1 MGNKVTTL
9 NEAKATYKGR
19 GYLRKTKLGLASGVV
34 LAGTV
39 VFATANVSA
48 DEVTAT
54 QTTDNAATNLVSAQ
68 ETTSDANLSQ
78 QASAGA
84 QEGSITTPVQSSS
97 LDSAVTAAQNTG
109 VEVAKDNTVTYEE
122 KSQADADLAQQEEKV
137 EAATETQKEVDQT
150 VTNAESTAKDAGVNV
165 TPTETVTYKDDNAA
179 AVADANK
186 QAANLE
192 TATEAQKEI
201 SATLPQAVS
210 TAKDAGVSVSVTE
223 GVSYSDAKKA
233 IENLTKQ
240 VAALNTARDT
250 QRQIDSALALA
261 VAEAKKSGLNITTG
275 ATTTTSDV
283 QKALADLK
291 AQLETLSNAEK
302 AQSAAN
308 KTIDDAKL
316 KAATAG
322 TTVNNTGTVTVSADE
337 AQNKA
342 NEIANNIANVISKN
356 GEITK
361 ANEEAQKDY
370 EEKVKTYEANK
381 ATATSANEVISN
393 AVTIATAAGTT
404 VKNTGAVTVSASE
417 ATAKANEI
425 ATAIA
430 NTVAKNK
437 DITKANEDAQKE
449 YEEKVKAYEAN
460 KATVTSANATITN
473 AAAAAT
479 AAGTTVKDGET
490 VTVSASEAS
499 AKAKEIANEIAKVV
513 AKNAEINKAND
524 EAQKAY
530 EEAKKKV
537 DSENAAKLAEYNTK
551 LAEYNKKLEEA
562 KSNITTEGYP
572 TETLIQGLIFD
583 KEPNAT
589 VSISGVSGY
598 YIAPDTNKY
607 GNAEGMRY
615 MGYSGAEG
623 EKLVSSMSSPITL
636 HISDDLSSYPIVLK
650 NNQTATVT
658 YTNLQ
663 NSSYNGT
670 KISKVTYEI
679 TAHTGSDDYY
689 ETVYVMT
696 DPTNGLMTA
705 NQFEWHA
712 QADIKVTFY
721 DDKGNVISANPETP
735 MVIGL
740 SSLNHSIAGVESVK
754 NYNFKF
760 IGINGSA
767 VTENADGIYSKTNTD
782 DKENGS
788 KYTNPEWDQA
798 DNPLFYYGSGA
809 GVLSSG
815 DSIQFTMDAS
825 LPAQWL
831 TISSKVATLT
841 VTPPTP
847 PKLNQDDIPPVE
859 TTPTTEAVSYTLN
872 VDNPEPEK
880 PTPKPLEEAEYKT
893 VNVDNPEPEK
903 PTPKP
908 LQEAEAKNIVVNAET
923 HDVTVGAETHAIT
936 MTANTHDVVIA
947 TSVHPVEVKQTPSNT
962 KSVTNTENVDINKQ
976 LVSKGSTVDWKLS
989 NESLKA
995 ARDYTVGYNMS
1006 DALPSGFTLDLQ
1018 ATAAASPA
1026 YTLSYNAETRTLLA
1040 TATADTLYAMNADL
1054 TKTYDVPLVT
1064 VIGTV
1069 DNDAATYK
1077 NTFTTTVTT
1086 ADTVIRDDKGN
1097 VTPNGKTSTYKKT
1110 SNTVVVYTPGSDV
1123 RTYNGNVV
1131 VRYFED
1137 GTNVKI
1143 APNQIDLEDA
1153 KVGTSYDTTDQKQE
1167 TIAYNGKLY
1176 KITSKVVGNEQ
1187 GKVTDGTTY
1196 VDYFYK
1202 EVEQEEGKGNVVVHY
1217 INEDGETISNDVVD
1231 SENVPTGSDYDTTDH
1246 KPTTIKTEDGIE
1258 YSLVPTK
1265 TIGDETGKVT
1275 EGTTEITYVYKRV
1288 TPKPETPTPNDN
1300 TISPVKHIYN
1310 RDGQQIDG
1318 VTILPNSKVYYTA
1331 TYDADQFK
1339 GMTATAAD
1347 IAKGFALIDDIE
1359 DNTVTLDVDN
1369 AVVTIADG
1377 SVQTDLTVKYYN
1389 SIDEAPAE
1397 SQTMLSKSGTKVDGN
1412 FVAVVPKDGDYTAF
1426 YNKYIKTGT
1435 SFYVTLPV
1443 ITGDYTGTF
1452 KNHVSQIAFGNGYDG
1467 NIVENN
1473 IPKLEAL
1480 KDAVEAVGSSK
1491 SLANGVVA
1499 LNQVFPYE
1507 LDGPAIAT
1515 NVEGGLVKYV
1525 INDDFDETHDRYD
1538 GVFYAFAQQKVELKD
1553 GTIINVGDEITRYV
1567 TQNVVRNEDGTI
1579 TSVSY
1584 SFNPDFLA
1592 SLKVSADNL
1601 FDPVIYMQ
1609 VTRIAYGDNVENKF
1623 EVVINDYVVES
1634 NTVVTHTPEPTPETP
1649 TTPTPE
1655 TPSTPVTPTPAEDVP
1670 VQKAALLP
1678 ETGEKDGTASA
1689 VAGFGVAALSIL
1701 GLAYTGKK
1709 KKGHN

>member
-9 NEAKATYKGR
+9 NEAKATHKGH
-19 GYLRKTKLGLASGVV
+19 GYLRKTKIGLASGI
-34 LAGTV
+34 AIASTV

-109 VEVAKDNTVTYEE
+109 VEVAQDNTVTYEE
-122 KSQADADLAQQEEKV
+122 KSQADTDLTQQEEKV

-150 VTNAESTAKDAGVNV
+150 VANAESTAKDAGVNV
-165 TPTETVTYKDDNAA
+165 TPTETVTYKDDNAG

-186 QAANLE
+186 QAANLG

-201 SATLPQAVS
+201 SATLPQAVA
-210 TAKDAGVSVSVTE
+210 TAKDAGVTVSVAE

-233 IENLTKQ
+233 IEDLTKQ

-479 AAGTTVKDGET
+479 AAGTTVKDGGT

-499 AKAKEIANEIAKVV
+499 AKAKEIAANIAKVV
-513 AKNAEINKAND
+513 AANAEITKANK
-524 EAQKAY
+524 EAQKNY
-530 EEAKKKV
+530 EEAKKAV
-537 DSENAAKLAEYNTK
+537 DTENAAKQAQYEKELAEAKAKTSEKGYASQVLLQQLVYNNEPD
-551 LAEYNKKLEEA
+551 AVI
-562 KSNITTEGYP
+562 SSITSSTG
-572 TETLIQGLIFD
+572 
-583 KEPNAT
+583 AT
-589 VSISGVSGY
+589 VISPTKDEKTYAAFGQAYAERTYGGKGVTYDSSDIY
-598 YIAPDTNKY
+598 YIMPYQILQTNGAAAY
-607 GNAEGMRY
+607 LNAGD
-615 MGYSGAEG
+615 S
-623 EKLVSSMSSPITL
+623 VTL
-636 HISDDLSSYPIVLK
+636 
-650 NNQTATVT
+650 T
-658 YTNLQ
+658 YTNLA
-663 NSSYNGT
+663 NSSYGNK
-670 KISKVTYEI
+670 KISKVEVTYTLTEN
-679 TAHTGSDDYY
+679 TTGD
-689 ETVYVMT
+689 TIAVGFFN
-696 DPTNGLMTA
+696 DPTKTLRYTVSQGKVRFSLMATYYDEKG
-705 NQFEWHA
+705 QKI
-712 QADIKVTFY
+712 DIK
-721 DDKGNVISANPETP
+721 DAVIAAN
-735 MVIGL
+735 
-740 SSLNHSIAGVESVK
+740 SLNHDSVVLPN
-754 NYNFKF
+754 NYSADNHYEYVSLDDSKSKF
-760 IGINGSA
+760 VTINGSSITVQNGKAYSIINNAFKSA
-767 VTENADGIYSKTNTD
+767 VD
-782 DKENGS
+782 ENGQGP
-788 KYTNPEWDQA
+788 TEWDSE
-798 DNPLFYYGSGA
+798 DSNMFWYGSIAVAYSGNSDGTLSLNFGA
-809 GVLSSG
+809 IGRTDVW
-815 DSIQFTMDAS
+815 FTFN
-825 LPAQWL
+825 
-831 TISSKVATLT
+831 SKIPVPV
-841 VTPPTP
+841 VTPPEYEKIP
-847 PKLNQDDIPPVE
+847 LN
-859 TTPTTEAVSYTLN
+859 
-872 VDNPEPEK
+872 PEK
-880 PTPKPLEEAEYKT
+880 PQPMSEAVAYT
-893 VNVDNPEPEK
+893 LNVDNPEPEK

-1131 VRYFED
+1131 VRYFEE

-1310 RDGQQIDG
+1310 KDGQQIDG

-1377 SVQTDLTVKYYN
+1377 SVQSDLTVKYYN

-1397 SQTMLSKSGTKVDGN
+1397 LQTMLSKSGTKVDGN

-1538 GVFYAFAQQKVELKD
+1538 GVFYAFAQQKLELKD

>member
-9 NEAKATYKGR
+9 NEAKATHKGH
-19 GYLRKTKLGLASGVV
+19 GYLRKTKIGLASGI
-34 LAGTV
+34 AIASTV

-109 VEVAKDNTVTYEE
+109 VEVAQDNTVTYEE
-122 KSQADADLAQQEEKV
+122 KSQADTDLTQQEEKV

-150 VTNAESTAKDAGVNV
+150 VANAESAAKDAGVNV
-165 TPTETVTYKDDNAA
+165 TPTESLTYKDDNAA

-186 QAANLE
+186 QATNLE

-201 SATLPQAVS
+201 SATLPQAVA

-233 IENLTKQ
+233 IEDLTKQ

-337 AQNKA
+337 AQSKA

-356 GEITK
+356 SDITK
-361 ANEEAQKDY
+361 ANEAAQKDY

-404 VKNTGAVTVSASE
+404 VK
-417 ATAKANEI
+417 
-425 ATAIA
+425 
-430 NTVAKNK
+430 
-437 DITKANEDAQKE
+437 
-449 YEEKVKAYEAN
+449 
-460 KATVTSANATITN
+460 
-473 AAAAAT
+473 
-479 AAGTTVKDGET
+479 DGGT

-530 EEAKKKV
+530 EDAKKKV
-537 DSENAAKLAEYNTK
+537 DSENAAKLAEYNK
-551 LAEYNKKLEEA
+551 ALAEMQAELDANRGKD
-562 KSNITTEGYP
+562 GYL
-572 TETLIQGLIFD
+572 TQDLVQSLVFD
-583 KEPNAT
+583 SEPNAT
-589 VSISGVSGY
+589 AVVETPG
-598 YIAPDTNKY
+598 
-607 GNAEGMRY
+607 
-615 MGYSGAEG
+615 G
-623 EKLVSSMSSPITL
+623 EKFEVVNGVQNLDEKYFVAKGQTL
-636 HISDDLSSYPIVLK
+636 K
-650 NNQTATVT
+650 VT
-658 YTNLQ
+658 YTNLE

-670 KISKVTYEI
+670 KISKVVYTY
-679 TAHTGSDDYY
+679 TALTDNGDY
-689 ETVYVMT
+689 VFPLK
-696 DPTNGLMTA
+696 DPTQTVNHHAGGDPFTTGKLALAFTA
-705 NQFEWHA
+705 QF
-712 QADIKVTFY
+712 F
-721 DDKGNVISANPETP
+721 DKDGNVISFSKDAPA
-735 MVIGL
+735 L
-740 SSLNHSIAGVESVK
+740 IAINSMNNTK
-754 NYNFKF
+754 NYSGTGYGESITDLGENTEF
-760 IGINGSA
+760 IKINGSSVDYNNGVVYSA
-767 VTENADGIYSKTNTD
+767 TDNAYVSA
-782 DKENGS
+782 GS
-788 KYTNPEWDQA
+788 RYES
-798 DNPLFYYGSGA
+798 NPLNNPNEYWDSTDSPLRWYGA
-809 GVLSSG
+809 GVLKVTSG
-815 DSIQFTMDAS
+815 DTISFTIQNDSVNAALES
-825 LPAQWL
+825 LGQQWFAF
-831 TISSKVATLT
+831 SSKVAAPTL
-841 VTPPTP
+841 PTP
-847 PKLNQDDIPPVE
+847 PE
-859 TTPTTEAVSYTLN
+859 TDTVYVDEPKPTPTTEAVAYTLN

-1131 VRYFED
+1131 VRYFEE

-1167 TIAYNGKLY
+1167 TIAYNAKLY

-1217 INEDGETISNDVVD
+1217 INKDGETISNDVVD

-1246 KPTTIKTEDGIE
+1246 KSTTIKTEDGIE

-1310 RDGQQIDG
+1310 RDGQQIYG

-1397 SQTMLSKSGTKVDGN
+1397 LQTMLSKSGTKVDGN

-1538 GVFYAFAQQKVELKD
+1538 GVFYAFAQQKL
-1553 GTIINVGDEITRYV
+1553 
-1567 TQNVVRNEDGTI
+1567 
-1579 TSVSY
+1579 
-1584 SFNPDFLA
+1584 
-1592 SLKVSADNL
+1592 
-1601 FDPVIYMQ
+1601 
-1609 VTRIAYGDNVENKF
+1609 
-1623 EVVINDYVVES
+1623 
-1634 NTVVTHTPEPTPETP
+1634 
-1649 TTPTPE
+1649 
-1655 TPSTPVTPTPAEDVP
+1655 
-1670 VQKAALLP
+1670 
-1678 ETGEKDGTASA
+1678 
-1689 VAGFGVAALSIL
+1689 
-1701 GLAYTGKK
+1701 
-1709 KKGHN
+1709 

>member
-233 IENLTKQ
+233 IEDMTKQ

-322 TTVNNTGTVTVSADE
+322 TIVNNTGTVTVSADE

-356 GEITK
+356 ADITK
-361 ANEEAQKDY
+361 ANEEAQK
-370 EEKVKTYEANK
+370 A
-381 ATATSANEVISN
+381 
-393 AVTIATAAGTT
+393 
-404 VKNTGAVTVSASE
+404 
-417 ATAKANEI
+417 
-425 ATAIA
+425 
-430 NTVAKNK
+430 
-437 DITKANEDAQKE
+437 

-479 AAGTTVKDGET
+479 AAGTTVKDGGT

-530 EEAKKKV
+530 DEAKKAV
-537 DSENAAKLAEYNTK
+537 NSENAAKLAEYNK
-551 LAEYNKKLEEA
+551 ALAEMQAELDAVRGKD
-562 KSNITTEGYP
+562 GY
-572 TETLIQGLIFD
+572 LSQDLVQSLVFD
-583 KEPNAT
+583 SEPNAT
-589 VSISGVSGY
+589 AVVES
-598 YIAPDTNKY
+598 PD
-607 GNAEGMRY
+607 
-615 MGYSGAEG
+615 G
-623 EKLVSSMSSPITL
+623 EKSEVVNDVYNLNHKYFIAKGQTL
-636 HISDDLSSYPIVLK
+636 K
-650 NNQTATVT
+650 VT
-658 YTNLQ
+658 YTNLE

-670 KISKVTYEI
+670 KISKVVYTY
-679 TAHTGSDDYY
+679 TALTDNGDY
-689 ETVYVMT
+689 VFPFK
-696 DPTNGLMTA
+696 DPTQTLNHNAGGDPFTTGKSALAFTA
-705 NQFEWHA
+705 QF
-712 QADIKVTFY
+712 F
-721 DDKGNVISANPETP
+721 DKDGNVISFSKDAPALIAINSMNNTTNYSGTGYGE
-735 MVIGL
+735 
-740 SSLNHSIAGVESVK
+740 SITDLGE
-754 NYNFKF
+754 NTEF
-760 IGINGSA
+760 IKINGSSVDYDNGVVYSA
-767 VTENADGIYSKTNTD
+767 TDNAYVSA
-782 DKENGS
+782 GS
-788 KYTNPEWDQA
+788 RYEA
-798 DNPLFYYGSGA
+798 NPLNNPNEYWDTADSPLRWYGA
-809 GVLSSG
+809 GVLKVTSG
-815 DSIQFTMDAS
+815 DTISFTIQNVSVNAALES
-825 LPAQWL
+825 LGQQWFAF
-831 TISSKVATLT
+831 SSKVAAPTL
-841 VTPPTP
+841 PTP
-847 PKLNQDDIPPVE
+847 PEYEPEPEPGVVTE
-859 TTPTTEAVSYTLN
+859 TPSDAVSYTLN
-872 VDNPEPEK
+872 VDNPEPDK
-880 PTPKPLEEAEYKT
+880 PDPTPLK
-893 VNVDNPEPEK
+893 
-903 PTPKP
+903 
-908 LQEAEAKNIVVNAET
+908 EAEAKNIVVTADT

-1086 ADTVIRDDKGN
+1086 ADTVIRDNKGN

-1131 VRYFED
+1131 VRYFEE

-1196 VDYFYK
+1196 IDYFYK
-1202 EVEQEEGKGNVVVHY
+1202 EVEREEGKGNVVVHY

-1310 RDGQQIDG
+1310 KDGQQIDG

-1397 SQTMLSKSGTKVDGN
+1397 LQTMLSKSGTKVDGN

-1538 GVFYAFAQQKVELKD
+1538 GVFYAFAQQKLELKD
-1553 GTIINVGDEITRYV
+1553 GTIINVGDEITRFV
-1567 TQNVVRNEDGTI
+1567 TQNVVRKEDGTI

-1623 EVVINDYVVES
+1623 EVVINDYIVES
-1634 NTVVTHTPEPTPETP
+1634 NTVVTHTPEPTPEKP

-1678 ETGEKDGTASA
+1678 ETGEKGGTASA
-1689 VAGFGVAALSIL
+1689 VAGFGVAALSVI

-1709 KKGHN
+1709 KKGQN

>member
-48 DEVTAT
+48 DEVTTGAT
-54 QTTDNAATNLVSAQ
+54 SESAVQTTDNAATNLVTSQGA
-68 ETTSDANLSQ
+68 TSDANLSQ

-109 VEVAKDNTVTYEE
+109 VEVAQDNTVTYEE
-122 KSQADADLAQQEEKV
+122 KSQADTDLTQQEEKV

-150 VTNAESTAKDAGVNV
+150 VANAESTAKDAGVNV
-165 TPTETVTYKDDNAA
+165 TPTETVTYKDDNAG

-192 TATEAQKEI
+192 TATDAQKEI
-201 SATLPQAVS
+201 SATLPQAVA
-210 TAKDAGVSVSVTE
+210 TAKDAGVTVSVAE

-233 IENLTKQ
+233 IEDLTKQ

-449 YEEKVKAYEAN
+449 YEEAKKANA
-460 KATVTSANATITN
+460 AADASVDSANATITN
-473 AAAAAT
+473 AATAAT
-479 AAGTTVKDGET
+479 AAGTTVKDGGT
-490 VTVSASEAS
+490 ITVSAGEAN
-499 AKAKEIANEIAKVV
+499 AKATEIAANIAKVV
-513 AKNAEINKAND
+513 AANAEITKANK

-530 EEAKKKV
+530 EDAKKKV
-537 DSENAAKLAEYNTK
+537 DSENAAKLAEYNK
-551 LAEYNKKLEEA
+551 ALAEMQAELDANRGKD
-562 KSNITTEGYP
+562 GYL
-572 TETLIQGLIFD
+572 TQDLVQSLVFD
-583 KEPNAT
+583 SEPNAT
-589 VSISGVSGY
+589 AVVET
-598 YIAPDTNKY
+598 PD
-607 GNAEGMRY
+607 
-615 MGYSGAEG
+615 G
-623 EKLVSSMSSPITL
+623 EKSEAVNDVYNLNHKYFIAKGQTL
-636 HISDDLSSYPIVLK
+636 K
-650 NNQTATVT
+650 VT
-658 YTNLQ
+658 YTNLE

-670 KISKVTYEI
+670 KISKVVYTY
-679 TAHTGSDDYY
+679 TALTDNGDYLY
-689 ETVYVMT
+689 PFK
-696 DPTNGLMTA
+696 DPTQTVNHNAGGDPFTTGKSALAFTA
-705 NQFEWHA
+705 QF
-712 QADIKVTFY
+712 F
-721 DDKGNVISANPETP
+721 DKDGNVISFSKDAPALIAINSMNNTTNYSGTSYGE
-735 MVIGL
+735 
-740 SSLNHSIAGVESVK
+740 SITDLGE
-754 NYNFKF
+754 NTEF
-760 IGINGSA
+760 IMINGSSVDYNNGVVYSA
-767 VTENADGIYSKTNTD
+767 TDNAYVSA
-782 DKENGS
+782 GS
-788 KYTNPEWDQA
+788 RYES
-798 DNPLFYYGSGA
+798 NPLNNPNEYWDAVDSPLRWYGA
-809 GVLSSG
+809 GVLKVTSG
-815 DSIQFTMDAS
+815 DTISFTIQNVSVNAPLES
-825 LPAQWL
+825 LGQQWFAF
-831 TISSKVATLT
+831 SSKVAAPTL
-841 VTPPTP
+841 PTP
-847 PKLNQDDIPPVE
+847 PE
-859 TTPTTEAVSYTLN
+859 TDTVYVDEPKPTPTTEAVAYTLN

-947 TSVHPVEVKQTPSNT
+947 TSVHPVQVKQTPSNT

-1018 ATAAASPA
+1018 ATATASPA

-1131 VRYFED
+1131 VRYFEE

-1300 TISPVKHIYN
+1300 TISPFKHIYN
-1310 RDGQQIDG
+1310 KDGQQIDG

-1397 SQTMLSKSGTKVDGN
+1397 LQTMLSKSGTKVDGN
-1412 FVAVVPKDGDYTAF
+1412 FVAVVPKDGAYTAF

-1515 NVEGGLVKYV
+1515 NVDGGLVKYV

-1538 GVFYAFAQQKVELKD
+1538 GVFYAFAQQKLELKD

-1655 TPSTPVTPTPAEDVP
+1655 TPSTPVTPTPSEDVP

-1701 GLAYTGKK
+1701 GLAFTGKK

>member
-1 MGNKVTTL
+1 MK
-9 NEAKATYKGR
+9 
-19 GYLRKTKLGLASGVV
+19 
-34 LAGTV
+34 
-39 VFATANVSA
+39 
-48 DEVTAT
+48 
-54 QTTDNAATNLVSAQ
+54 
-68 ETTSDANLSQ
+68 
-78 QASAGA
+78 
-84 QEGSITTPVQSSS
+84 
-97 LDSAVTAAQNTG
+97 
-109 VEVAKDNTVTYEE
+109 
-122 KSQADADLAQQEEKV
+122 
-137 EAATETQKEVDQT
+137 
-150 VTNAESTAKDAGVNV
+150 
-165 TPTETVTYKDDNAA
+165 
-179 AVADANK
+179 
-186 QAANLE
+186 
-192 TATEAQKEI
+192 
-201 SATLPQAVS
+201 
-210 TAKDAGVSVSVTE
+210 
-223 GVSYSDAKKA
+223 
-233 IENLTKQ
+233 
-240 VAALNTARDT
+240 
-250 QRQIDSALALA
+250 
-261 VAEAKKSGLNITTG
+261 
-275 ATTTTSDV
+275 
-283 QKALADLK
+283 
-291 AQLETLSNAEK
+291 
-302 AQSAAN
+302 
-308 KTIDDAKL
+308 
-316 KAATAG
+316 
-322 TTVNNTGTVTVSADE
+322 
-337 AQNKA
+337 
-342 NEIANNIANVISKN
+342 
-356 GEITK
+356 
-361 ANEEAQKDY
+361 
-370 EEKVKTYEANK
+370 
-381 ATATSANEVISN
+381 
-393 AVTIATAAGTT
+393 
-404 VKNTGAVTVSASE
+404 
-417 ATAKANEI
+417 
-425 ATAIA
+425 
-430 NTVAKNK
+430 
-437 DITKANEDAQKE
+437 
-449 YEEKVKAYEAN
+449 
-460 KATVTSANATITN
+460 
-473 AAAAAT
+473 
-479 AAGTTVKDGET
+479 
-490 VTVSASEAS
+490 
-499 AKAKEIANEIAKVV
+499 
-513 AKNAEINKAND
+513 
-524 EAQKAY
+524 
-530 EEAKKKV
+530 
-537 DSENAAKLAEYNTK
+537 
-551 LAEYNKKLEEA
+551 
-562 KSNITTEGYP
+562 
-572 TETLIQGLIFD
+572 
-583 KEPNAT
+583 
-589 VSISGVSGY
+589 
-598 YIAPDTNKY
+598 
-607 GNAEGMRY
+607 
-615 MGYSGAEG
+615 
-623 EKLVSSMSSPITL
+623 
-636 HISDDLSSYPIVLK
+636 
-650 NNQTATVT
+650 
-658 YTNLQ
+658 
-663 NSSYNGT
+663 
-670 KISKVTYEI
+670 
-679 TAHTGSDDYY
+679 
-689 ETVYVMT
+689 
-696 DPTNGLMTA
+696 
-705 NQFEWHA
+705 
-712 QADIKVTFY
+712 
-721 DDKGNVISANPETP
+721 
-735 MVIGL
+735 
-740 SSLNHSIAGVESVK
+740 
-754 NYNFKF
+754 
-760 IGINGSA
+760 
-767 VTENADGIYSKTNTD
+767 
-782 DKENGS
+782 
-788 KYTNPEWDQA
+788 
-798 DNPLFYYGSGA
+798 
-809 GVLSSG
+809 
-815 DSIQFTMDAS
+815 
-825 LPAQWL
+825 
-831 TISSKVATLT
+831 
-841 VTPPTP
+841 
-847 PKLNQDDIPPVE
+847 
-859 TTPTTEAVSYTLN
+859 
-872 VDNPEPEK
+872 
-880 PTPKPLEEAEYKT
+880 
-893 VNVDNPEPEK
+893 
-903 PTPKP
+903 
-908 LQEAEAKNIVVNAET
+908 EAEAKNIVVTAET

-1110 SNTVVVYTPGSDV
+1110 SNTVIVYTPGSDV

-1131 VRYFED
+1131 VRYFEE

-1196 VDYFYK
+1196 IDYFYK
-1202 EVEQEEGKGNVVVHY
+1202 EVEREEGKGNVVVHY

-1310 RDGQQIDG
+1310 KDGQQIDG

-1331 TYDADQFK
+1331 TYDSDQFK

-1397 SQTMLSKSGTKVDGN
+1397 LQTMLSKSGTKVDGN

-1538 GVFYAFAQQKVELKD
+1538 GVFYAFAQQKLELKD
-1553 GTIINVGDEITRYV
+1553 GTIINVGDEITRFV

-1609 VTRIAYGDNVENKF
+1609 VTRIAYDDNVENKF

-1649 TTPTPE
+1649 TTPSPE

-1678 ETGEKDGTASA
+1678 ETGEKGGTASA
-1689 VAGFGVAALSIL
+1689 VAGFGVAALSVI

-1709 KKGHN
+1709 KKGQN

>member
-9 NEAKATYKGR
+9 NEAKATHKGH
-19 GYLRKTKLGLASGVV
+19 GYLRKTKIGLASGI
-34 LAGTV
+34 AIASTV

-150 VTNAESTAKDAGVNV
+150 VTNAESTAKDSGVNV

-233 IENLTKQ
+233 IEDMTKQ

-356 GEITK
+356 ADITK
-361 ANEEAQKDY
+361 ANEEAQK
-370 EEKVKTYEANK
+370 A
-381 ATATSANEVISN
+381 
-393 AVTIATAAGTT
+393 
-404 VKNTGAVTVSASE
+404 
-417 ATAKANEI
+417 
-425 ATAIA
+425 
-430 NTVAKNK
+430 
-437 DITKANEDAQKE
+437 

-479 AAGTTVKDGET
+479 AAGTTVKDGGT

-499 AKAKEIANEIAKVV
+499 AKAKEITNEIAKVV

-530 EEAKKKV
+530 EDAKKHV

-551 LAEYNKKLEEA
+551 LDEYNKKLEEA
-562 KSNITTEGYP
+562 KANITTEGYP
-572 TETLIQGLIFD
+572 TEVLIQGLIFD

-663 NSSYNGT
+663 NSSYNET

-740 SSLNHSIAGVESVK
+740 SSLNHSNDGVESVK

-760 IGINGSA
+760 VGINGSA

-788 KYTNPEWDQA
+788 KYTNLEWDQA

-825 LPAQWL
+825 RPAQWL
-831 TISSKVATLT
+831 TISSKVAALT

-847 PKLNQDDIPPVE
+847 PEYEPEPEPGIVTE
-859 TTPTTEAVSYTLN
+859 TPSDAVSYTLN
-872 VDNPEPEK
+872 VDNPEPDK
-880 PTPKPLEEAEYKT
+880 PDPTPLK
-893 VNVDNPEPEK
+893 
-903 PTPKP
+903 
-908 LQEAEAKNIVVNAET
+908 EAEAKNIVVTAET

-1131 VRYFED
+1131 VRYFEE

-1397 SQTMLSKSGTKVDGN
+1397 LQTMLSKSGTKVDGN

-1538 GVFYAFAQQKVELKD
+1538 GVFYAFAQQKLELKD
-1553 GTIINVGDEITRYV
+1553 GTIINVGDEITRFV

>member
-48 DEVTAT
+48 DEVTTGAT
-54 QTTDNAATNLVSAQ
+54 SESAVQTTDNAATNLVTSQGA
-68 ETTSDANLSQ
+68 TSDANLSQ

-109 VEVAKDNTVTYEE
+109 VEVAQDNTVTYEE
-122 KSQADADLAQQEEKV
+122 KSQADTDLTQQEEKV

-150 VTNAESTAKDAGVNV
+150 VANAESTAKDAGVNV
-165 TPTETVTYKDDNAA
+165 TPTETVTYKDDNAG

-192 TATEAQKEI
+192 TATDAQKEI
-201 SATLPQAVS
+201 SATLPQAVA
-210 TAKDAGVSVSVTE
+210 TAKDAGVTVSVAE

-233 IENLTKQ
+233 IEDLTKQ

-302 AQSAAN
+302 AQSATN

-449 YEEKVKAYEAN
+449 YEEAKKANA
-460 KATVTSANATITN
+460 AADASVDSANATITN
-473 AAAAAT
+473 AATAAT
-479 AAGTTVKDGET
+479 AAGTTVKDGGT
-490 VTVSASEAS
+490 ITVSAGEAN
-499 AKAKEIANEIAKVV
+499 AKATEIAANIAKVV
-513 AKNAEINKAND
+513 AANAEITKANK

-530 EEAKKKV
+530 EDAKKKV
-537 DSENAAKLAEYNTK
+537 DSENAAKLAEYNK
-551 LAEYNKKLEEA
+551 ALAEMQAELDANRGKD
-562 KSNITTEGYP
+562 GYL
-572 TETLIQGLIFD
+572 TQDLVQSLVFD
-583 KEPNAT
+583 SEPNAT
-589 VSISGVSGY
+589 AVVET
-598 YIAPDTNKY
+598 PD
-607 GNAEGMRY
+607 
-615 MGYSGAEG
+615 G
-623 EKLVSSMSSPITL
+623 EKSEAVNDVYNLNHKYFIAKGQTL
-636 HISDDLSSYPIVLK
+636 K
-650 NNQTATVT
+650 VT
-658 YTNLQ
+658 YTNLE

-670 KISKVTYEI
+670 KISKVVYTY
-679 TAHTGSDDYY
+679 TALTDNGDYLY
-689 ETVYVMT
+689 PFK
-696 DPTNGLMTA
+696 DPTQTVNHNAGGDPFTTGKSALAFTA
-705 NQFEWHA
+705 QF
-712 QADIKVTFY
+712 F
-721 DDKGNVISANPETP
+721 DKDGNVISFSKDAPALIAINSMNNTTNYSGTSYGE
-735 MVIGL
+735 
-740 SSLNHSIAGVESVK
+740 SITDLGE
-754 NYNFKF
+754 NTEF
-760 IGINGSA
+760 IKINGSSVDYNNGVVYSA
-767 VTENADGIYSKTNTD
+767 TDNAYVSA
-782 DKENGS
+782 GS
-788 KYTNPEWDQA
+788 RYES
-798 DNPLFYYGSGA
+798 NPLNNPNEYWDAVDSPLRWYGA
-809 GVLSSG
+809 GVLKVTSG
-815 DSIQFTMDAS
+815 DTISFTIQNVSVNAPLES
-825 LPAQWL
+825 LGQQWFAF
-831 TISSKVATLT
+831 SSKVAAPTL
-841 VTPPTP
+841 PTP
-847 PKLNQDDIPPVE
+847 PE
-859 TTPTTEAVSYTLN
+859 TDTVYVDEPKPTPTTEAVAYTLN

-947 TSVHPVEVKQTPSNT
+947 TSVHPVQVKQTPSNT

-1018 ATAAASPA
+1018 ATATASPA

-1131 VRYFED
+1131 VRYFEE

-1300 TISPVKHIYN
+1300 TISPFKHIYN
-1310 RDGQQIDG
+1310 KDGQQIDG

-1397 SQTMLSKSGTKVDGN
+1397 LQTMLSKSGTKVDGN

-1538 GVFYAFAQQKVELKD
+1538 GVFYAFAQQKLELKD

-1655 TPSTPVTPTPAEDVP
+1655 TPSTPVTPTPSEDVP

-1701 GLAYTGKK
+1701 GLAFTGKK

>member
-9 NEAKATYKGR
+9 NEAKATHKGH
-19 GYLRKTKLGLASGVV
+19 GYLRKTKIGLASGI
-34 LAGTV
+34 AIASTV

-97 LDSAVTAAQNTG
+97 LDSAVTAAHNTG
-109 VEVAKDNTVTYEE
+109 VEVAQDNTVTYEE
-122 KSQADADLAQQEEKV
+122 KSQADTDLTQQEEKV

-150 VTNAESTAKDAGVNV
+150 VANAESAAKDAGVNV

-201 SATLPQAVS
+201 SATLPQAVA
-210 TAKDAGVSVSVTE
+210 TAKDAGVTVSVAE

-233 IENLTKQ
+233 IEDLTKQ

-479 AAGTTVKDGET
+479 AAGTTVKDGGT

-513 AKNAEINKAND
+513 AKNAEINKANE

-530 EEAKKKV
+530 EDAKKAV
-537 DSENAAKLAEYNTK
+537 DSEKAAKLAEYNK
-551 LAEYNKKLEEA
+551 ALAEMQAELDAVRGKD
-562 KSNITTEGYP
+562 GY
-572 TETLIQGLIFD
+572 LSQDLVQSLVFD
-583 KEPNAT
+583 SEPNAT
-589 VSISGVSGY
+589 AVVES
-598 YIAPDTNKY
+598 PD
-607 GNAEGMRY
+607 
-615 MGYSGAEG
+615 G
-623 EKLVSSMSSPITL
+623 EKSEVVNDVYNLNHKYFIAKGQTL
-636 HISDDLSSYPIVLK
+636 K
-650 NNQTATVT
+650 VT
-658 YTNLQ
+658 YTNLE

-670 KISKVTYEI
+670 KISKVVYTY
-679 TAHTGSDDYY
+679 TALTDNGDY
-689 ETVYVMT
+689 VFPFK
-696 DPTNGLMTA
+696 DPTQTLNHNAGGDPYTTGKSALAFTA
-705 NQFEWHA
+705 QF
-712 QADIKVTFY
+712 F
-721 DDKGNVISANPETP
+721 DKDGNVISFSKDAPA
-735 MVIGL
+735 L
-740 SSLNHSIAGVESVK
+740 IAINSMNNTK
-754 NYNFKF
+754 NYSGTGYGESITDLGENTEF
-760 IGINGSA
+760 IKINGSSVDYDNGVVYSA
-767 VTENADGIYSKTNTD
+767 TDNAYVSA
-782 DKENGS
+782 GS
-788 KYTNPEWDQA
+788 RYEA
-798 DNPLFYYGSGA
+798 NPLNNPNEYWDSADSPLRWYGA
-809 GVLSSG
+809 GVLKVTSG
-815 DSIQFTMDAS
+815 DTISFTIQNVSVNAALES
-825 LPAQWL
+825 LGQQWFAF
-831 TISSKVATLT
+831 SSKVAAPTL
-841 VTPPTP
+841 PTP
-847 PKLNQDDIPPVE
+847 PEPEKRLLNPEKPQPMS
-859 TTPTTEAVSYTLN
+859 EAVAYTLN

-893 VNVDNPEPEK
+893 VNVDNPEPDK
-903 PTPKP
+903 PDPTPLK
-908 LQEAEAKNIVVNAET
+908 EAEAKNIVVTAET

-1077 NTFTTTVTT
+1077 NTFTTTVST

-1131 VRYFED
+1131 VRYFEE

-1310 RDGQQIDG
+1310 KDGQQIDG

-1377 SVQTDLTVKYYN
+1377 SVQNDLTVKYYN

-1397 SQTMLSKSGTKVDGN
+1397 LQTMLSKSGTKVDGN

-1538 GVFYAFAQQKVELKD
+1538 GVFYAFAQQKLELKD

-1584 SFNPDFLA
+1584 SFNSDFLA

-1649 TTPTPE
+1649 TTPSPE
-1655 TPSTPVTPTPAEDVP
+1655 TPSTPVTPTPAEDIP

-1678 ETGEKDGTASA
+1678 ETGEKGGTASA
-1689 VAGFGVAALSIL
+1689 VAGFGVAALSVI

>member
-109 VEVAKDNTVTYEE
+109 VEVAQDNTVTYEE

-165 TPTETVTYKDDNAA
+165 TPTETVTYKDDNAG

-186 QAANLE
+186 QAANLQ
-192 TATEAQKEI
+192 TATDAQKEI
-201 SATLPQAVS
+201 SATLPQAVA
-210 TAKDAGVSVSVTE
+210 TAKDAGVAVSVAE

-233 IENLTKQ
+233 IEDLTKQ

-417 ATAKANEI
+417 ATANEI

-437 DITKANEDAQKE
+437 DITKANEEAQKA

-479 AAGTTVKDGET
+479 AAGTTVKDGGT
-490 VTVSASEAS
+490 VTVSANEAS

-513 AKNAEINKAND
+513 AKNAEINKANE

-530 EEAKKKV
+530 EDAKKAV
-537 DSENAAKLAEYNTK
+537 DSENAAKLAEYNK
-551 LAEYNKKLEEA
+551 ALAEMQAELDANRGKD
-562 KSNITTEGYP
+562 GY
-572 TETLIQGLIFD
+572 LSQDLVQSLVFD
-583 KEPNAT
+583 SEPNAT
-589 VSISGVSGY
+589 AVVETPS
-598 YIAPDTNKY
+598 
-607 GNAEGMRY
+607 
-615 MGYSGAEG
+615 G
-623 EKLVSSMSSPITL
+623 EKFEVVNGVQNLDEKYFIAKGQTL
-636 HISDDLSSYPIVLK
+636 K
-650 NNQTATVT
+650 VT
-658 YTNLQ
+658 YTNLE

-670 KISKVTYEI
+670 KISKVVYTY
-679 TAHTGSDDYY
+679 TALTDNGDY
-689 ETVYVMT
+689 VFPLK
-696 DPTNGLMTA
+696 DPTQTVNHRAGGDPYTTGKSALAFTA
-705 NQFEWHA
+705 QF
-712 QADIKVTFY
+712 F
-721 DDKGNVISANPETP
+721 DKDGNVISFSKDAPALIAINSMNNTTNYSGTGYAE
-735 MVIGL
+735 
-740 SSLNHSIAGVESVK
+740 SITDLGK
-754 NYNFKF
+754 NTEF
-760 IGINGSA
+760 IKINGSSVDYNNGVVYSA
-767 VTENADGIYSKTNTD
+767 TDNAYVAA
-782 DKENGS
+782 GS
-788 KYTNPEWDQA
+788 RYES
-798 DNPLFYYGSGA
+798 NPLNNPNEYWDAADSPLRWYGA
-809 GVLSSG
+809 GVLKVTSG
-815 DSIQFTMDAS
+815 DTISFTIQNVSVNAALES
-825 LPAQWL
+825 LGQQWFAF
-831 TISSKVATLT
+831 SSKVAAPTL
-841 VTPPTP
+841 PTP
-847 PKLNQDDIPPVE
+847 PE
-859 TTPTTEAVSYTLN
+859 TDTVYVDEPKPTPTTEAVAYTLN
-872 VDNPEPEK
+872 VDNPNPDK

-908 LQEAEAKNIVVNAET
+908 LQEAEAKNIVVTAET

-995 ARDYTVGYNMS
+995 ARDYTVSYNMS

-1131 VRYFED
+1131 VRYFEE

-1310 RDGQQIDG
+1310 KDGQQIDG

-1377 SVQTDLTVKYYN
+1377 SVQNDLTVKYYN

-1397 SQTMLSKSGTKVDGN
+1397 LQTMLSKSGTKVDGN

-1538 GVFYAFAQQKVELKD
+1538 GVFYAFAQQKLELKD
-1553 GTIINVGDEITRYV
+1553 GTIINVGDEITRFV

-1649 TTPTPE
+1649 TTPSPE

-1678 ETGEKDGTASA
+1678 ETGEKDGKVSA
-1689 VAGFGVAALSIL
+1689 IAGAGIAALSII

-1709 KKGHN
+1709 KKGQN

>member
-48 DEVTAT
+48 DEVTTGAT
-54 QTTDNAATNLVSAQ
+54 SESAVQTTDNAATNLVTSQGA
-68 ETTSDANLSQ
+68 TSDANLSQ

-109 VEVAKDNTVTYEE
+109 VEVAQDNTVTYEE
-122 KSQADADLAQQEEKV
+122 KSQADTDLTQQEEKV

-150 VTNAESTAKDAGVNV
+150 VANAESTAKDAGVNV
-165 TPTETVTYKDDNAA
+165 TPTETVTYKDDNAG

-192 TATEAQKEI
+192 TATDAQKEI
-201 SATLPQAVS
+201 SATLPQAVA
-210 TAKDAGVSVSVTE
+210 TAKDAGVTVSVAE

-233 IENLTKQ
+233 IEDLTKQ

-449 YEEKVKAYEAN
+449 YEEAKKANA
-460 KATVTSANATITN
+460 AADASVDSANATITN
-473 AAAAAT
+473 AATAAT
-479 AAGTTVKDGET
+479 AAGTTVKDGGT
-490 VTVSASEAS
+490 ITVSAGEAN
-499 AKAKEIANEIAKVV
+499 AKATEIAANIAKVV
-513 AKNAEINKAND
+513 AANAEITKANK

-530 EEAKKKV
+530 EDAKKKV
-537 DSENAAKLAEYNTK
+537 DSENAAKLAEYNK
-551 LAEYNKKLEEA
+551 ALAEMQAELDANRGKD
-562 KSNITTEGYP
+562 GYL
-572 TETLIQGLIFD
+572 TQDLVQSLVFD
-583 KEPNAT
+583 SEPNAT
-589 VSISGVSGY
+589 AVVET
-598 YIAPDTNKY
+598 PD
-607 GNAEGMRY
+607 
-615 MGYSGAEG
+615 G
-623 EKLVSSMSSPITL
+623 EKSEAVNDVYNLNHKYFIAKGQTL
-636 HISDDLSSYPIVLK
+636 K
-650 NNQTATVT
+650 VT
-658 YTNLQ
+658 YTNLE

-670 KISKVTYEI
+670 KISKVVYTY
-679 TAHTGSDDYY
+679 TALTDNGDYLY
-689 ETVYVMT
+689 PFK
-696 DPTNGLMTA
+696 DPTQTVNHNAGGDPFTTGKSALAFTA
-705 NQFEWHA
+705 QF
-712 QADIKVTFY
+712 F
-721 DDKGNVISANPETP
+721 DKDGNVISFSKDAPALIAINSMNNTTNYSGTSYGE
-735 MVIGL
+735 
-740 SSLNHSIAGVESVK
+740 SITDLGE
-754 NYNFKF
+754 NTEF
-760 IGINGSA
+760 IKINGSSVDYNNGVVYSA
-767 VTENADGIYSKTNTD
+767 TDNAYVSA
-782 DKENGS
+782 GS
-788 KYTNPEWDQA
+788 RYES
-798 DNPLFYYGSGA
+798 NPLNNPNEYWDAVDSPLRWYGA
-809 GVLSSG
+809 GVLKVTSG
-815 DSIQFTMDAS
+815 DTISFTIQNVSVNAPLES
-825 LPAQWL
+825 LGQQWFAF
-831 TISSKVATLT
+831 SSKVAAPTL
-841 VTPPTP
+841 PTP
-847 PKLNQDDIPPVE
+847 PE
-859 TTPTTEAVSYTLN
+859 TDTVYVDEPKPTPTTEAVAYTL
-872 VDNPEPEK
+872 
-880 PTPKPLEEAEYKT
+880 
-893 VNVDNPEPEK
+893 NVDNPEPEK

-947 TSVHPVEVKQTPSNT
+947 TSVHPVQVKQTPSNT

-1018 ATAAASPA
+1018 ATATASPA

-1131 VRYFED
+1131 VRYFEE

-1300 TISPVKHIYN
+1300 TISPFKHIYN
-1310 RDGQQIDG
+1310 KDGQQIDG

-1397 SQTMLSKSGTKVDGN
+1397 LQTMLSKSGTKVDGN

-1538 GVFYAFAQQKVELKD
+1538 GVFYAFAQQKLELKD

-1655 TPSTPVTPTPAEDVP
+1655 TPSTPVTPTPSEDVP

-1701 GLAYTGKK
+1701 GLAFTGKK

>member
-1 MGNKVTTL
+1 M
-9 NEAKATYKGR
+9 
-19 GYLRKTKLGLASGVV
+19 
-34 LAGTV
+34 
-39 VFATANVSA
+39 
-48 DEVTAT
+48 
-54 QTTDNAATNLVSAQ
+54 
-68 ETTSDANLSQ
+68 
-78 QASAGA
+78 
-84 QEGSITTPVQSSS
+84 
-97 LDSAVTAAQNTG
+97 
-109 VEVAKDNTVTYEE
+109 
-122 KSQADADLAQQEEKV
+122 
-137 EAATETQKEVDQT
+137 
-150 VTNAESTAKDAGVNV
+150 
-165 TPTETVTYKDDNAA
+165 
-179 AVADANK
+179 
-186 QAANLE
+186 
-192 TATEAQKEI
+192 
-201 SATLPQAVS
+201 
-210 TAKDAGVSVSVTE
+210 
-223 GVSYSDAKKA
+223 
-233 IENLTKQ
+233 TKQ

-337 AQNKA
+337 AHNKA

-449 YEEKVKAYEAN
+449 YEEAKKANA
-460 KATVTSANATITN
+460 AADASVDSANATITN

-479 AAGTTVKDGET
+479 AAGTTVKDGGT

-530 EEAKKKV
+530 EDAKKKV
-537 DSENAAKLAEYNTK
+537 DSENAAKLAEYNK
-551 LAEYNKKLEEA
+551 ALAEMQAELDANRGKD
-562 KSNITTEGYP
+562 GYL
-572 TETLIQGLIFD
+572 TQDLVQSLVFD
-583 KEPNAT
+583 SEPNAT
-589 VSISGVSGY
+589 AVVET
-598 YIAPDTNKY
+598 PD
-607 GNAEGMRY
+607 
-615 MGYSGAEG
+615 G
-623 EKLVSSMSSPITL
+623 EKSEAVNDVYNLNHKYFIAKGQTL
-636 HISDDLSSYPIVLK
+636 K
-650 NNQTATVT
+650 VT
-658 YTNLQ
+658 YTNLE

-670 KISKVTYEI
+670 KISKVVYTY
-679 TAHTGSDDYY
+679 TALTDNGDYLY
-689 ETVYVMT
+689 PFK
-696 DPTNGLMTA
+696 DPTQTVNHNAGGDPFTTGKSALAFTA
-705 NQFEWHA
+705 QF
-712 QADIKVTFY
+712 F
-721 DDKGNVISANPETP
+721 DKDGNVISFSKDAPALIAINSMNNTTNYSGTGYGE
-735 MVIGL
+735 
-740 SSLNHSIAGVESVK
+740 SITDLGE
-754 NYNFKF
+754 NTEF
-760 IGINGSA
+760 IKINGSSVDYNNGVVYSA
-767 VTENADGIYSKTNTD
+767 TDNAYVSA
-782 DKENGS
+782 GS
-788 KYTNPEWDQA
+788 RYES
-798 DNPLFYYGSGA
+798 NPLNNPNEYWDSPDSPLRWYGA
-809 GVLSSG
+809 GVLKVTSG
-815 DSIQFTMDAS
+815 DTISFTIQNVSVNAPLES
-825 LPAQWL
+825 LGQQWFAF
-831 TISSKVATLT
+831 SSKVAAPTL
-841 VTPPTP
+841 PTP
-847 PKLNQDDIPPVE
+847 PE
-859 TTPTTEAVSYTLN
+859 TDTVYVDEPKPTPTTEAVAYTLN

-880 PTPKPLEEAEYKT
+880 PTPKPLEEAEYKI

-908 LQEAEAKNIVVNAET
+908 FQEAEAKNIVVNAET

-1131 VRYFED
+1131 VRYFEE

-1310 RDGQQIDG
+1310 KDGQQIDG

-1397 SQTMLSKSGTKVDGN
+1397 LQTMLSKSGTKVDGN

-1538 GVFYAFAQQKVELKD
+1538 GVFYAFAQQKLELKD

>member
-109 VEVAKDNTVTYEE
+109 VEVAQDNTVTYEE

-165 TPTETVTYKDDNAA
+165 TPTETVTYKDDNAG

-186 QAANLE
+186 QAANLQ
-192 TATEAQKEI
+192 TATDAQKEI
-201 SATLPQAVS
+201 SATLPQAVA
-210 TAKDAGVSVSVTE
+210 TAKDAGVAVSVAE

-233 IENLTKQ
+233 IEDLTKQ

-437 DITKANEDAQKE
+437 DITKANEEAQKA

-479 AAGTTVKDGET
+479 AAGTTVKDGGT
-490 VTVSASEAS
+490 VTVSANEAS

-513 AKNAEINKAND
+513 AKNAEINKANE

-530 EEAKKKV
+530 EDAKKAV
-537 DSENAAKLAEYNTK
+537 DSENAAKLSEYNTK
-551 LAEYNKKLEEA
+551 LDEYNKQVAAYEA
-562 KSNITTEGYP
+562 
-572 TETLIQGLIFD
+572 Q
-583 KEPNAT
+583 
-589 VSISGVSGY
+589 
-598 YIAPDTNKY
+598 
-607 GNAEGMRY
+607 
-615 MGYSGAEG
+615 
-623 EKLVSSMSSPITL
+623 
-636 HISDDLSSYPIVLK
+636 
-650 NNQTATVT
+650 
-658 YTNLQ
+658 
-663 NSSYNGT
+663 
-670 KISKVTYEI
+670 
-679 TAHTGSDDYY
+679 
-689 ETVYVMT
+689 
-696 DPTNGLMTA
+696 
-705 NQFEWHA
+705 
-712 QADIKVTFY
+712 
-721 DDKGNVISANPETP
+721 
-735 MVIGL
+735 
-740 SSLNHSIAGVESVK
+740 
-754 NYNFKF
+754 
-760 IGINGSA
+760 
-767 VTENADGIYSKTNTD
+767 
-782 DKENGS
+782 
-788 KYTNPEWDQA
+788 
-798 DNPLFYYGSGA
+798 
-809 GVLSSG
+809 GVLSNN
-815 DSIQFTMDAS
+815 TAS
-825 LPAQWL
+825 NVSLVGSVNEGVTGKDYYAGL
-831 TISSKVATLT
+831 IAVYKGTDTSVKATDTLGFKVGATTVTNGNGVDISSYDAGTPDGTTITSAVKGVYVVSNVDAGDTFTINNIGKTTDGTILNAVVT
-841 VTPPTP
+841 VTKVEKNNTNPSYFTVGYQDDGDEYNSLAFDYKNFSRIGLDFKFVDQNGNAVKVLTAFIVGDVDWGQASEISFGDGDTSMYTPSTSGLSQSQYGLLSPEDLGANSLSSAPLGTFIAYGVSDHLNYIHTTTIQDDGLPGTNDKVSDMFVEFLLFGTAAKVEDLIPPTP

-872 VDNPEPEK
+872 VDNPNPDK

-908 LQEAEAKNIVVNAET
+908 LQEAEAKNIVVTADT

-947 TSVHPVEVKQTPSNT
+947 TSVHPVQVKQTPSNT

-1131 VRYFED
+1131 VRYFEE

-1369 AVVTIADG
+1369 VVVTIADG

-1397 SQTMLSKSGTKVDGN
+1397 LQTMLSKSRTKVDGN
-1412 FVAVVPKDGDYTAF
+1412 FVAVVPKDGDYTVF

-1435 SFYVTLPV
+1435 SFYVTFPV

-1538 GVFYAFAQQKVELKD
+1538 GVFYAFAQQKLELKD

-1584 SFNPDFLA
+1584 SFNSDFLA

>member
-9 NEAKATYKGR
+9 NEAKATHKGH
-19 GYLRKTKLGLASGVV
+19 GYLRKTKIGLASGI
-34 LAGTV
+34 AIASTV

-109 VEVAKDNTVTYEE
+109 VEVAQDNTVTYEE
-122 KSQADADLAQQEEKV
+122 KSQADTDLTQQEEKV

-150 VTNAESTAKDAGVNV
+150 VANAESAAKDAGVNV
-165 TPTETVTYKDDNAA
+165 TPTESLTYKDDNAA

-186 QAANLE
+186 QATNLE

-201 SATLPQAVS
+201 LATLPQAVA

-233 IENLTKQ
+233 IEDLTKQ

-337 AQNKA
+337 AQSKA

-356 GEITK
+356 SDITK
-361 ANEEAQKDY
+361 ANEAAQKDY

-404 VKNTGAVTVSASE
+404 VK
-417 ATAKANEI
+417 
-425 ATAIA
+425 
-430 NTVAKNK
+430 
-437 DITKANEDAQKE
+437 
-449 YEEKVKAYEAN
+449 
-460 KATVTSANATITN
+460 
-473 AAAAAT
+473 
-479 AAGTTVKDGET
+479 DGGT

-530 EEAKKKV
+530 EDAKKKV
-537 DSENAAKLAEYNTK
+537 DSENAAKLAEYNK
-551 LAEYNKKLEEA
+551 ALAEMQAELDANRGKD
-562 KSNITTEGYP
+562 GYL
-572 TETLIQGLIFD
+572 TQDLVQSLVFD
-583 KEPNAT
+583 SEPNAT
-589 VSISGVSGY
+589 AVVETPG
-598 YIAPDTNKY
+598 
-607 GNAEGMRY
+607 
-615 MGYSGAEG
+615 G
-623 EKLVSSMSSPITL
+623 EKFEVVNGVQNLDEKYFVAKGQTL
-636 HISDDLSSYPIVLK
+636 K
-650 NNQTATVT
+650 VT
-658 YTNLQ
+658 YTNLE

-670 KISKVTYEI
+670 KISKVVYTY
-679 TAHTGSDDYY
+679 TALTDNGDY
-689 ETVYVMT
+689 VFPLK
-696 DPTNGLMTA
+696 DPTQTVNHHAGGDPFTTGKLALAFTA
-705 NQFEWHA
+705 QF
-712 QADIKVTFY
+712 F
-721 DDKGNVISANPETP
+721 DKDGNVISFSKDAPA
-735 MVIGL
+735 L
-740 SSLNHSIAGVESVK
+740 IAINSMNNTK
-754 NYNFKF
+754 NYSGTGYGESITDLGENTEF
-760 IGINGSA
+760 IKINGSSVDYNNGVVYSA
-767 VTENADGIYSKTNTD
+767 TDNAYVSA
-782 DKENGS
+782 GS
-788 KYTNPEWDQA
+788 RYES
-798 DNPLFYYGSGA
+798 NPLNNPNEYWDSTDSPLRWYGA
-809 GVLSSG
+809 GVLKVTSG
-815 DSIQFTMDAS
+815 DTISFTIQNDSVNAALES
-825 LPAQWL
+825 LGQQWFAF
-831 TISSKVATLT
+831 SSKVAAPTL
-841 VTPPTP
+841 PTP
-847 PKLNQDDIPPVE
+847 PE
-859 TTPTTEAVSYTLN
+859 TDTVYVDEPKPTPTTEAVAYTLN

-1131 VRYFED
+1131 VRYFEE

-1167 TIAYNGKLY
+1167 TIAYNAKLY

-1217 INEDGETISNDVVD
+1217 INKDGETISNDVVD

-1246 KPTTIKTEDGIE
+1246 KSTTIKTEDGIE

-1397 SQTMLSKSGTKVDGN
+1397 LQTMLSKSGTKVDGN

-1538 GVFYAFAQQKVELKD
+1538 GVFYAFAQQKLELKD
-1553 GTIINVGDEITRYV
+1553 GTIINVGDEITRFV

>member
-9 NEAKATYKGR
+9 NEAKATHKGH
-19 GYLRKTKLGLASGVV
+19 GYLRKTKIGLASGI
-34 LAGTV
+34 AIASTV

-109 VEVAKDNTVTYEE
+109 VEVAQDNTVTYEE
-122 KSQADADLAQQEEKV
+122 KSQADTDLIQQEEKV

-150 VTNAESTAKDAGVNV
+150 VANAESAAKDAGVNV
-165 TPTETVTYKDDNAA
+165 TPTESLTYKDDNAA

-186 QAANLE
+186 QATNLE

-201 SATLPQAVS
+201 SATLPQAVA

-233 IENLTKQ
+233 IEDLTKQ

-337 AQNKA
+337 AQSKA

-356 GEITK
+356 SDITK
-361 ANEEAQKDY
+361 ANEAAQKDY

-404 VKNTGAVTVSASE
+404 VK
-417 ATAKANEI
+417 
-425 ATAIA
+425 
-430 NTVAKNK
+430 
-437 DITKANEDAQKE
+437 
-449 YEEKVKAYEAN
+449 
-460 KATVTSANATITN
+460 
-473 AAAAAT
+473 
-479 AAGTTVKDGET
+479 DGGT

-530 EEAKKKV
+530 EDAKKKV
-537 DSENAAKLAEYNTK
+537 DSENAAKLAEYNK
-551 LAEYNKKLEEA
+551 ALAEMQAELDANRGKD
-562 KSNITTEGYP
+562 GYL
-572 TETLIQGLIFD
+572 TQDLVQSLVFD
-583 KEPNAT
+583 SEPNAT
-589 VSISGVSGY
+589 AVVETPG
-598 YIAPDTNKY
+598 
-607 GNAEGMRY
+607 
-615 MGYSGAEG
+615 G
-623 EKLVSSMSSPITL
+623 EKFEVVNGVQNLDEKYFVAKGQTL
-636 HISDDLSSYPIVLK
+636 K
-650 NNQTATVT
+650 VT
-658 YTNLQ
+658 YTNLE

-670 KISKVTYEI
+670 KISKVVYTY
-679 TAHTGSDDYY
+679 TALTDNGDY
-689 ETVYVMT
+689 VFPLK
-696 DPTNGLMTA
+696 DPTQTVNHHAGGDPFTTGKLALAFTA
-705 NQFEWHA
+705 QF
-712 QADIKVTFY
+712 F
-721 DDKGNVISANPETP
+721 DKDGNVISFSKDAPA
-735 MVIGL
+735 L
-740 SSLNHSIAGVESVK
+740 IAINSMNNTK
-754 NYNFKF
+754 NYSGTGYGESITDLGENTEF
-760 IGINGSA
+760 IKINGSSVDYNNGVVYSA
-767 VTENADGIYSKTNTD
+767 TDNAYVSA
-782 DKENGS
+782 GS
-788 KYTNPEWDQA
+788 RYES
-798 DNPLFYYGSGA
+798 NPLNNPNEYWDSTDSPLRWYGA
-809 GVLSSG
+809 GVLKVTSG
-815 DSIQFTMDAS
+815 DTISFTIQNDSVNAALES
-825 LPAQWL
+825 LGQQWFAF
-831 TISSKVATLT
+831 SSKVAAPTL
-841 VTPPTP
+841 PTP
-847 PKLNQDDIPPVE
+847 PE
-859 TTPTTEAVSYTLN
+859 TDTVYVDEPKPTPTTEAVAYTLN

-1131 VRYFED
+1131 VRYFEE

-1167 TIAYNGKLY
+1167 TIAYNAKLY

-1217 INEDGETISNDVVD
+1217 INKDGETISNDVVD

-1246 KPTTIKTEDGIE
+1246 KSTTIKTEDGIE

-1397 SQTMLSKSGTKVDGN
+1397 LQTMLSKSGTKVDGN

-1538 GVFYAFAQQKVELKD
+1538 GVFYAFAQQKLELKD
-1553 GTIINVGDEITRYV
+1553 GTIINVGDEITRFV